1 MTENRST
8 PPLSYAERQA
18 QLALL
23 PTSVQ
28 EALHASA
35 KAAEQAVHEVRLQL
49 SEVNALLCVMLQS
62 ELGVRE
68 VGGIDL
74 CAVFSALKRLLPG
87 EGEDAALENIGAATV
102 EAAFPALQIAQAQGQ
117 FR

>member
-1 MTENRST
+1 MTESRT
-8 PPLSYAERQA
+8 TKLLSYADRQA

-35 KAAEQAVHEVRLQL
+35 KAAEQAVHEVRIQL
-49 SEVNALLCVMLQS
+49 SEVNALLCVILQS

-74 CAVFSALKRLLPG
+74 CAVLSALQRLLPG
-87 EGEDAALENIGAATV
+87 EGEDAALENIGAATM
-102 EAAFPALQIAQAQGQ
+102 EAAFPALQTGQAQGQ
-117 FR
+117 FL